1 MKSSTEI
8 GRLVRHAQRNFDVD
22 QVVCIHPERKD
33 KKSQA
38 KLGFFLD
45 GARDLV
51 LDNLA
56 HLFHS
61 LHVDLANPLCRH
73 AVFVGEHLQCFFLIF
88 GEPAVRDDVAKLLT
102 SRADGRRPTASRPQS
117 TDALPTPHT
126 ARHGRLAS
134 DRSSPP
140 HP

>member
-8 GRLVRHAQRNFDVD
+8 GRLVRHPQRNLDID
-22 QVVCIHPERKD
+22 HVVCIHPERKD

-38 KLGFFLD
+38 KLGLFLD

-73 AVFVGEHLQCFFLIF
+73 AVFVGEHLQRSFAIVNK
-88 GEPAVRDDVAKLLT
+88 PAVRDDVAKLLT
-102 SRADGRRPTASRPQS
+102 PRRIGVDLLLRAIGQS
-117 TDALPTPHT
+117 TP
-126 ARHGRLAS
+126 
-134 DRSSPP
+134 
-140 HP
+140 